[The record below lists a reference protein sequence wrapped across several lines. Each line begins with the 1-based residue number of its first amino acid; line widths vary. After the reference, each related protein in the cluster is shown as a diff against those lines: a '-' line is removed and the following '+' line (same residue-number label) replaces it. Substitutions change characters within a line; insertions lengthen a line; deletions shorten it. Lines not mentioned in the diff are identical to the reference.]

1 MHFIIKLWIHKLT
14 CQSVTESFQTSRCF
28 CQLLLM
34 YQISSLSRWCKI
46 IHSSTWFK
54 NVDGIRKYLAVW
66 FHIDDLFQF
75 SHKFLKLVRLHAYIF
90 LLLTIFSH
98 WFLTILNKDGQVFIL
113 LSFPI
118 GTFLLLPFLGK
129 ETCRF
134 HTKIY
139 WNCKSSRLQ
148 QPTFSP
154 CYQSIA

>member
-54 NVDGIRKYLAVW
+54 NADGILKYLAIW
-66 FHIDDLFQF
+66 FRIGDLFQF
-75 SHKFLKLVRLHAYIF
+75 SHKFLKLVKLHACIF
-90 LLLTIFSH
+90 LISIIFSH
-98 WFLTILNKDGQVFIL
+98 WFLTISSKDGQVFRL
-113 LSFPI
+113 LSFTVEI
-118 GTFLLLPFLGK
+118 CLLLPFVGK
-129 ETCRF
+129 EICKF

-148 QPTFSP
+148 QLIFLP